1 MIVYLDSADGVTPD
15 MLQGFCA
22 GWRTPLTPE
31 KHLAVLENSSHIV
44 LALDDEAACVVGFVT
59 ALTDGLQAAFIPLLE
74 VLSDYQG
81 RGIGMTLMEKMLAKL
96 AHLPAIDLTCN
107 PDVQPFY
114 AKLGMTPSVGMIVRH
129 YPANP

>member
-1 MIVYLDSADGVTPD
+1 MIVYLDSVDGVTPG

-22 GWRTPLTPE
+22 EWRTPLTPE
-31 KHLAVLENSSHIV
+31 KHLAVLERSSHVV
-44 LALDDEAACVVGFVT
+44 LALDDETARVVGFVT

-74 VLSDYQG
+74 VLPDYKN
-81 RGIGMTLMEKMLAKL
+81 RGIGTVLMKKMLAKL

-114 AKLGMTPSVGMIVRH
+114 AKLGMTPSVGMVVRNH
-129 YPANP
+129 